1 MSGLCGIVDFAA
13 FRIETEALLSM
24 AESAPHRAPAGTG
37 CRFLGEAGL
46 AHLAH
51 RADTPGRAGAAGLS
65 QPLLDPLHQ
74 ICLVLDGRLDNRSE
88 LIARLEPAA
97 GAAASDAELLLAAYH
112 EWEEACT
119 DHLLG
124 DFAFA
129 VWDAGRH
136 RLLCAVDPLGLKPFH
151 YARAGSLLC
160 FASDA
165 VQVLR
170 HPAVPGGFNERE
182 IAAYLAN
189 QIEDPEQ
196 SFFAAVRKL
205 APGHR
210 LAATAAGVRVERYWR
225 PDPAE
230 IRYARDDDYAA
241 HFREVFARAVADRL
255 RDAASGVG
263 IAMSGG
269 LDSTSVAAL
278 AQRVPGCRAR
288 AYSFTFD
295 RLGACDERRFSR
307 AMTDELDLEVEPLD
321 TERLWSLESQGTV
334 PVSPDTPFIGWRTC
348 YEEIF
353 RRMAAGGSR
362 VLLTGHGGDDL
373 FRGSATIYA
382 ERLRR
387 GDLGAFREV
396 VRHARRWREPLL
408 RTFYRYFGRPHL
420 PARADRL
427 LSSAFGRRRE
437 PLLAP
442 WVRADFA
449 RRADLAGRSEAAA
462 PAYWRFANW
471 HERSAAGPGIEVRH
485 PFLDR
490 RLFELVLAIPGEQV
504 FRLDTCK
511 SLLRRSMAGIL
522 PETIRLREG
531 KTEFT
536 PLLDFGLRERARDEI
551 HELLREPRSADLGIL
566 DGGALRAA
574 YAGFLD
580 GGSHDLR
587 RALWYA
593 ITLEIWL
600 RRCESIRG
608 RRPEALT
615 KRAAA

>member
-24 AESAPHRAPAGTG
+24 AESTPHRSPAGIG
-37 CRFLGEAGL
+37 CRLLGEGGL

-51 RADTPGRAGAAGLS
+51 RAGAA

-88 LIARLEPAA
+88 LIARLSPAA
-97 GAAASDAELLLAAYH
+97 GAAASDAELLLAAYG
-112 EWEEACT
+112 EWGEACT

-136 RLLCAVDPLGLKPFH
+136 LLLCAVDPLGLKPLH
-151 YARAGSLLC
+151 YATAGGTGALLC

-170 HPAVPGGFNERE
+170 HPAVPGGFDERE

-205 APGHR
+205 APGQR
-210 LAATAAGVRVERYWR
+210 LVATAGGVRVERYWR
-225 PDPAE
+225 PEPAA

-241 HFREVFARAVADRL
+241 RFRELFERAVADRL
-255 RDAASGVG
+255 RDPGSGAG

-269 LDSTSVAAL
+269 LDSTSVAAV
-278 AQRVPGCRAR
+278 AQRAAGDHAR

-295 RLGACDERRFSR
+295 RLGDCDERRFSR
-307 AMTDELDLEVEPLD
+307 AMTDELGLGVELLD
-321 TERLWSLESQGTV
+321 TERLWSLESRGTV
-334 PVSPDTPFIGWRTC
+334 PVSPDTPFPGWRTC

-353 RRMAAGGSR
+353 RRMAARGSR

-387 GDLGAFREV
+387 GDLGAVREV
-396 VRHARRWREPLL
+396 ARHAKRRREPLL
-408 RTFYRYFGRPHL
+408 RTFYRYFGRPCL
-420 PARADRL
+420 PPRADGL

-449 RRADLAGRSEAAA
+449 RRADLAGRSTATA
-462 PAYWRFANW
+462 PAYWRLANW
-471 HERSAAGPGIEVRH
+471 HERSGAASGIEVRH

-490 RLFELVLAIPGEQV
+490 RLFEFVLAIPGEQV

-511 SLLRRSMAGIL
+511 TLLRRSMTGIL

-600 RRCESIRG
+600 RRCEAIHG